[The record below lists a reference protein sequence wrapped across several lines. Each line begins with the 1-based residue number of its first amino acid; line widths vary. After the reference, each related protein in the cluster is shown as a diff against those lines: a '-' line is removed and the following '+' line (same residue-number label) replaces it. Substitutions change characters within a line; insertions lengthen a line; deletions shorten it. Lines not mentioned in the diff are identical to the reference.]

1 MPARRILPFLRALT
15 VVTVLFA
22 ALLDARPA
30 AAQQDPRAKQE
41 QVRKQR
47 AQAAA
52 DVNALKSDAAAVQRA
67 LADLQANVA
76 GQEALLSDAT
86 LAANLAEQAA
96 AQARAAA
103 DAARVRVVELRGEVR
118 QLAVSAY
125 VQGRPSTDDLG
136 TPSGDPSVAL
146 TRDALAR
153 FRVGRSEQALDQL
166 RAAEEDAAIAQA
178 AADANAAEAQRKRAE
193 IARRTS
199 QVRSARDQQAAYAAQ
214 VESRLDRR
222 LAEAASLA
230 AVDKEL
236 SRQIAAQEAA
246 LAARIPRGSGGTV
259 TYSNPNNVQLRTVR
273 GITVAASI
281 ADQLERMLGA
291 ASADGVDFGGSGYRD
306 PSQQQAARR
315 QNCANPDT
323 DPPSACRPP
332 TARPGSSN
340 HERGLAIDFTVNG
353 QLVRSSSD
361 PGYRWLSARA
371 SSFGFYNLP
380 GEPWHW
386 SVDGN

>member
-1 MPARRILPFLRALT
+1 MTARRFSPLVRALT
-15 VVTVLFA
+15 AA
-22 ALLDARPA
+22 ALLWGLIVDARPA

-47 AQAAA
+47 AKAAA
-52 DVNALKSDAAAVQRA
+52 DVNALKADTAAVQRA

-76 GQEALLSDAT
+76 GQEALLADAT
-86 LAANLAEQAA
+86 LAANVAEQAA

-103 DAARVRVVELRGEVR
+103 EAARARVSELRGEVR

-125 VQGRPSTDDLG
+125 VEGRPAADDMG
-136 TPSGDPSVAL
+136 TPSGDPSQ
-146 TRDALAR
+146 TLAR
-153 FRVGRSEQALDQL
+153 EALIRYRVGRSEQVLDQL
-166 RAAEEDAAIAQA
+166 RAAEEDASIAQA
-178 AADANAAEAQRKRAE
+178 AADRNAAEAQRKRAE
-193 IARRTS
+193 IAQRTS
-199 QVRSARDQQAAYAAQ
+199 QVRAARDQQAAYASQ

-230 AVDKEL
+230 AVDQDL

-246 LAARIPRGSGGTV
+246 LAASIPRGSGGSV
-259 TYSNPNNVQLRTVR
+259 AYSNPNNVQLRTVR

-281 ADQLERMLGA
+281 ADQLDRMMGA
-291 ASADGVDFGGSGYRD
+291 AEADGINFGGSGYRD
-306 PSQQQAARR
+306 PAQQQAARR

-340 HERGLAIDFTVNG
+340 HERGLAIDFTANG
-353 QLVRSSSD
+353 RLISSSGD

-371 SSFGFYNLP
+371 GSFGFYNLP